1 MKILIVDDQK
11 ENLYL
16 LNALLKGF
24 GFRVVS
30 ARNGKEAL
38 EKLQG
43 EDFQI
48 IISDILMPVM
58 DGFQLCH
65 AVKTDE
71 KFKHIPFVFY
81 TAAYLEKEDEA
92 LAQKMGADKFIRKPM
107 EPEKFVELINQL
119 IREVENG
126 QIKPVEKVPGNEK
139 EVFKLYNERLVNK
152 LEEKTIKLQ
161 EEVRKRQQAEEE
173 LKTYYNQLEVLVEE
187 RTAELTH
194 INLQLEQEIAERG
207 KVEAALRQS
216 EEQLKAQLKGSP
228 IPTYTWQK
236 KGKDFVL
243 VNYNDAAE
251 KITEGKISNYMGIT
265 VTEMYGKNPEIMKDF
280 LHCFTTQNIVRQ
292 EMPYHFQTTG
302 KDAYLVVSYAFV
314 PPDFI
319 LVHTQDITQR
329 KRAEEDL
336 KRARDQL
343 EVRVEERTF
352 ELTKANRQLQQ
363 EITERKQAQEE
374 LRKEKERAQQYL
386 DIAGVI
392 MVVINADQTVALIN
406 EKGCEILGYPCEEI
420 IGKNWFDH
428 FIPEN
433 YREQVKTVFSKLIA
447 GMVEPA
453 EYFENP
459 VLTKSGEERLIA
471 WHNAYIKDKQGR
483 IAGTLS
489 SGEDITESKQARE
502 LMIQTEKM
510 MTVAGL
516 AAGMAHEINNP
527 LAGILQSIQ
536 VAKNRISSDIPANR
550 QAARECGTSM
560 EAVSQYLKKRK
571 ISDLLTTVKECG
583 QRAANIVENMLS
595 FSRKSESKFLPY
607 DIRELLDSTVT
618 LAQSEYDLRKKFD
631 FRKINVVREYAPDLP
646 EILCDGNRVQQVFLN
661 LLKNAAQAMVEAK
674 ISSPCI
680 ILKTRKEKD
689 MVRIEVED
697 NGPGMPEHIRRRVF
711 EPFFTTKEVGAGTGL
726 GLSVSY
732 FIITDNHGGS
742 MKVESTPGKGTTF
755 IIRLPL
761 KKENNK

>member
-1 MKILIVDDQK
+1 MKILTVDDQK

-24 GFRVVS
+24 GFQVVS

-81 TAAYLEKEDEA
+81 TAAYLEKEDEE
-92 LAQKMGADKFIRKPM
+92 LAQKVGADKFVRKPID
-107 EPEKFVELINQL
+107 PEKFVEIINQL

-126 QIKPVEKVPGNEK
+126 KITPVEKAPGNDK
-139 EVFKLYNERLVNK
+139 EVFKLYNERLINK
-152 LEEKTIKLQ
+152 LEEKMIRLE
-161 EEVRKRQQAEEE
+161 EEVQKRQQAEEE
-173 LKTYYNQLEVLVEE
+173 LKTYYNQLEDLVEK

-194 INLQLEQEIAERG
+194 INLQLEQEITERR
-207 KVEAALRQS
+207 KAEAALRQS

-228 IPTYTWQK
+228 VPTYTWQK

-251 KITEGKISNYMGIT
+251 KITRGKISDYLGIT
-265 VTEMYGKNPEIMKDF
+265 VTEMHGDDPEIMKDF
-280 LHCFTTQNIVRQ
+280 LHCFTTKDIVQR
-292 EMPYHFQTTG
+292 EMPYHYQTTG
-302 KDAYLVVSYAFV
+302 KEAYLVVSYAFV

-319 LVHTQDITQR
+319 LVHTQDFTQR

-352 ELTKANRQLQQ
+352 ELTKANRQLQR

-374 LRKEKERAQQYL
+374 LRKEKEIAQQYL

-392 MVVINADQTVALIN
+392 MVVLNADQTVALIN
-406 EKGCEILGYPCEEI
+406 KKGCEILGYSYEEI

-428 FIPEN
+428 FLPEN
-433 YREQVKTVFSKLIA
+433 YREQVKTIFSKMIIGSMEL
-447 GMVEPA
+447 VE
-453 EYFENP
+453 YYENP

-471 WHNAYIKDKQGR
+471 WHNSYIKDKQGR
-483 IAGTLS
+483 IAATLS
-489 SGEDITESKQARE
+489 SGEDITERKRARE

-527 LAGILQSIQ
+527 LAGILQSVQ
-536 VAKNRISSDIPANR
+536 VVKNRISLDIPANQ
-550 QAARECGTSM
+550 QAARGCETSI
-560 EAVSQYLKKRK
+560 EAVSAYLKKRK
-571 ISDLLTTVKECG
+571 VSDLLTTIKECG

-595 FSRKSESKFLPY
+595 FSRKSESRFSHH
-607 DIRELLDSTVT
+607 DICELLDSTVA

-631 FRKINVVREYAPDLP
+631 FRKVTVVREYDPDLP
-646 EILCDGNRVQQVFLN
+646 VILCDGSRVQQVILN
-661 LLKNAAQAMVEAK
+661 LLKNAAQAMAEAK
-674 ISSPCI
+674 TSSPTI

-689 MVRIEVED
+689 RVRIEVED
-697 NGPGMPEHIRRRVF
+697 NGPGMPDHIRRRIF

-732 FIITDNHGGS
+732 FIITDNHRGS
-742 MKVESTPGKGTTF
+742 MKVESTPGQGTTF
-755 IIRLPL
+755 IIHLPL
-761 KKENNK
+761 KKMA

>member
-1 MKILIVDDQK
+1 MKILIVDDQE

-16 LNALLKGF
+16 LDKLLKGF
-24 GFRVVS
+24 GYQVVS

-38 EKLQG
+38 GKLQV

-65 AVKTDE
+65 AAKGDE

-81 TAAYLEKEDEA
+81 TASYSEKEDEDLA
-92 LAQKMGADKFIRKPM
+92 LKMGADKFIRKPM
-107 EPEKFVELINQL
+107 EPEKFVEIINQL
-119 IREVENG
+119 MREKGKG
-126 QIKPVEKVPGNEK
+126 QIKTVEQAPFNEK

-161 EEVRKRQQAEEE
+161 EEVRRRQQAEEE
-173 LKTYYNQLEVLVEE
+173 LKTYFNQLEVQVEE

-194 INLQLEQEIAERG
+194 INLQLEQEIAERR
-207 KVEAALRQS
+207 KIEAALRQS
-216 EEQLKAQLKGSP
+216 EEQLKAQDKGSP

-236 KGKDFVL
+236 KGEDFVL

-251 KITEGKISNYMGIT
+251 KITREKISNYMGIT
-265 VTEMYGKNPEIMKDF
+265 ATEMHGDNPEIMKD
-280 LHCFTTQNIVRQ
+280 LLQCLTTKNIVRRD
-292 EMPYHFQTTG
+292 MPYHYQTTG
-302 KDAYLVVSYAFV
+302 KEVYLVVSYAFV

-319 LVHTQDITQR
+319 LVYTQDITQR
-329 KRAEEDL
+329 KRAEEAL
-336 KRARDQL
+336 KQSRDQL

-352 ELTKANRQLQQ
+352 ELTKTNRQLHR

-374 LRKEKERAQQYL
+374 LRKEKEKAQQYL

-406 EKGCEILGYPCEEI
+406 KKGCEILGYPCEEI

-428 FIPEN
+428 FIPDKD
-433 YREQVKTVFSKLIA
+433 REQVKTVFLKLIA
-447 GMVEPA
+447 GVLESV

-510 MTVAGL
+510 TTVAGL

-527 LAGILQSIQ
+527 LAGILQSVQ
-536 VAKNRISSDIPANR
+536 VVKNRMSSGIPANR
-550 QAARECGTSM
+550 QAARECGTSI
-560 EAVSQYLKKRK
+560 EAVSAYLEKRK
-571 ISDLLTTVKECG
+571 ISELLATVKECG
-583 QRAANIVENMLS
+583 QRAAHIVENMLS

-607 DIRELLDSTVT
+607 DICELLDSTVT
-618 LAQSEYDLRKKFD
+618 LAESEYDLRKKFD
-631 FRKINVVREYAPDLP
+631 FRQVTVVREYAPDLP
-646 EILCDGNRVQQVFLN
+646 EVLCDGNRVQQVILN
-661 LLKNAAQAMVEAK
+661 LLKNAAQAMAEAK
-674 ISSPCI
+674 TPSPSI
-680 ILKTRKEKD
+680 ILRTGKEKD

-732 FIITDNHGGS
+732 FIITDNHKGS
-742 MKVESTPGKGTTF
+742 MIVESTPGQGTTF

-761 KKENNK
+761 QKKDE

>member
-1 MKILIVDDQK
+1 MKILIVDDQE

-16 LNALLKGF
+16 LNTLLNGF
-24 GFRVVS
+24 GYQVVS

-38 EKLQG
+38 EKLQV

-48 IISDILMPVM
+48 VISDILMPVM

-81 TAAYLEKEDEA
+81 TAAYLEKEDEE
-92 LAQKMGADKFIRKPM
+92 LAQKMGADRFIRKPM
-107 EPEKFVELINQL
+107 EPGQFVEIINQL
-119 IREVENG
+119 MREVENG
-126 QIKPVEKVPGNEK
+126 RIKPVEKIPENEK

-161 EEVRKRQQAEEE
+161 EEVRKRQQAEQE

-187 RTAELTH
+187 RTAELTQ
-194 INLQLEQEIAERG
+194 INLQLEQEITERR
-207 KVEAALRQS
+207 KIEAALRQS
-216 EEQLKAQLKGSP
+216 EEQLKAQFKGSP

-236 KGKDFVL
+236 KDEDFVL
-243 VNYNDAAE
+243 VDYNDAAE
-251 KITEGKISNYMGIT
+251 KITRGKISNYMGIT
-265 VTEMYGKNPEIMKDF
+265 LTEMYGDNPEIMKDF
-280 LHCFTTQNIVRQ
+280 LHCFTTNNIVRR
-292 EMPYHFQTTG
+292 EMPYRFQTTG
-302 KDAYLVVSYAFV
+302 KESYLIVSYAFV

-319 LVHTQDITQR
+319 LVYTQDITPR
-329 KRAEEDL
+329 KRAEEGL
-336 KRARDQL
+336 MQARDQL
-343 EVRVEERTF
+343 ELRVEERTF

-374 LRKEKERAQQYL
+374 LRKEKEKAQQYL
-386 DIAGVI
+386 DIAEVI
-392 MVVINADQTVALIN
+392 MLVVNTDQTVALIN
-406 EKGCEILGYPCEEI
+406 KKGCEILGYTCEEI
-420 IGKNWFDH
+420 VGKNWLDH

-433 YREQVKTVFSKLIA
+433 HRDQVETVFSKLIA
-447 GMVEPA
+447 GVVESA

-471 WHNAYIKDKQGR
+471 WHNTYIKDKQGH
-483 IAGTLS
+483 ISGSLS

-536 VAKNRISSDIPANR
+536 VIKNRTSSDIPANR
-550 QAARECGTSM
+550 QAARQCGTNI
-560 EAVSQYLKKRK
+560 EAVSEYLKKRK
-571 ISDLLTTVKECG
+571 ILELLTTVKECG

-607 DIRELLDSTVT
+607 DICELLDSTIT

-631 FRKINVVREYAPDLP
+631 FRKVNVVREYTSDLP
-646 EILCDGNRVQQVFLN
+646 EILCDGNRLQQVILN
-661 LLKNAAQAMVEAK
+661 LLKNAAQAMSEAK
-674 ISSPCI
+674 TSSPRI
-680 ILKTRKEKD
+680 ILKVRREKD

-711 EPFFTTKEVGAGTGL
+711 EPFFTTKEVGTGTGL

-732 FIITDNHGGS
+732 FIITDNHKGS

-755 IIRLPL
+755 IIHLPGQ
-761 KKENNK
+761 KKNE